1 MWLGRTLIH
10 ILGPIIRLF
19 MRVRVVGAENI
30 PSQGEPIILCSNHIS
45 NWDPVL
51 LIVAHPKRHVHFMAK
66 AELFCNP
73 LFSWFLGKQLGA
85 FPVRRGKG
93 DTGVIDTASHILEEG
108 KIMGIFPEGTRSKTG
123 KLLSPKSGAALIA
136 ARTGASVLPA
146 AVVTKNQK
154 IRPFKRVTVVY
165 GTPITPQELQ
175 LVDVE
180 KPNLHFAARHIM
192 QCIGEL
198 IEAHG

>member
-30 PSQGEPIILCSNHIS
+30 PPQGEPIILCSNHIS

-180 KPNLHFAARHIM
+180 KTNLHFAARHIM
-192 QCIGEL
+192 QRIGEL